1 MFVKVKNSI
10 LPNAVPFFLSIFRT
24 LKVLFSFGFEP
35 NERIEGLST
44 VFRGMGELVDHIGFT
59 PMQIIL
65 ATTLDALG
73 KKEDLGEVLYVKI
86 TDMLVNIMECLI
98 LHGGRVFPDPPPLSR
113 SEDRRQL
120 SKKDDSVL
128 ANNDEIESQS
138 NINSIKRSQV
148 KTQGS
153 VELTILLGKSKLSE
167 AQSFWKHLKTA
178 PAPSN
183 IVLHDDKSNVI
194 ENSLAPG
201 GSDDRNCSICWKK
214 FGMMTRKHRCRI
226 SRRFICDECSTR
238 RIFDND
244 EEHRVSDGQFLLA
257 KAEELKNT
265 NKMLGAA
272 KVQEQQRKQL
282 KTQEVKQKQSS
293 GGVAARLE
301 QLEAEENAGRDSL
314 FGGMMATVTKA
325 LGESES
331 TKDTSQTES
340 DSLAGLSNQ
349 LNQTRDVLNER
360 GEKLST
366 LSDKSDKL
374 VSASQ
379 DFAAMAKELNRKSN
393 QGFFSW

>member
-1 MFVKVKNSI
+1 
-10 LPNAVPFFLSIFRT
+10 
-24 LKVLFSFGFEP
+24 
-35 NERIEGLST
+35 
-44 VFRGMGELVDHIGFT
+44 MGEIMDHIGFA

-65 ATTLDALG
+65 AATLDVLG

-86 TDMLVNIMECLI
+86 TDLLVNIMECLI
-98 LHGGRVFPDPPPLSR
+98 LHGGRIFPDPPPLSR
-113 SEDRRQL
+113 SEERRQF
-120 SKKDDSVL
+120 SKKDDSTL
-128 ANNDEIESQS
+128 ATIDEIESRS
-138 NINSIKRSQV
+138 NANSIERSQV

-167 AQSFWKHLKTA
+167 AQSFWKHLKSA
-178 PAPSN
+178 PVPSN
-183 IVLHDDKSNVI
+183 IVLHNDKSSI
-194 ENSLAPG
+194 GNSSAPG
-201 GSDDRNCSICWKK
+201 GSDDMNCSVCWKK
-214 FGMMTRKHRCRI
+214 FGMVTRKHRCRI

-282 KTQEVKQKQSS
+282 TTQEVKQKQSS

-301 QLEAEENAGRDSL
+301 RLEAEENAGRDSL

>member
-44 VFRGMGELVDHIGFT
+44 VFRGMGELMDHIGFT

-65 ATTLDALG
+65 AATLDVLG

-120 SKKDDSVL
+120 SRKDDSTV
-128 ANNDEIESQS
+128 ANNDEIESRS
-138 NINSIKRSQV
+138 NANSIIRSQV

-167 AQSFWKHLKTA
+167 AQSFWKHLKIA

-201 GSDDRNCSICWKK
+201 GSDDSNCSICWKK

-257 KAEELKNT
+257 KAEELKKT
-265 NKMLGAA
+265 SRMLGAA
-272 KVQEQQRKQL
+272 KLQEQGKNQV
-282 KTQEVKQKQSS
+282 TQEVKEKQSS

-301 QLEAEENAGRDSL
+301 RLEAEENAGRDSL
-314 FGGMMATVTKA
+314 FGGIMATVTKA

-331 TKDTSQTES
+331 SKDNSQTES
-340 DSLAGLSNQ
+340 DSLAELSNQ
-349 LNQTRDVLNER
+349 LNQTRNVLNER

-374 VSASQ
+374 VTASQ